1 MASAIKALVGLAF
14 SASLG
19 LIFLIIGCAL
29 PQFNSYW
36 PFFNLIFYLCAPI
49 PILIGRRDL
58 SSDETSPKKEWG
70 YWFATG
76 FVIAAF
82 GLPIVMYRT
91 GAILG
96 AACGLITAANVFMFI
111 TIWGFLKTFNGEN
124 DLEW

>member
-19 LIFLIIGCAL
+19 LIFLVIGCAL

-49 PILIGRRDL
+49 PILIGRQSL
-58 SSDETSPKKEWG
+58 GYDETSPTKEWG
-70 YWFATG
+70 YFFATG
-76 FVIAAF
+76 FVVAAF

-91 GAILG
+91 AVIKG
-96 AACGLITAANVFMFI
+96 AACGLVTASNVFMFL
-111 TIWGFLKTFNGEN
+111 TIWGVLRTFNGQ
-124 DLEW
+124 DDFEW